1 MEFVFCFLPVI
12 TFLACL
18 YVFDNFKLVD
28 KYTLL
33 FCLAWGMTAA
43 VFSFYVNTFLVES
56 TALSFKSFTRY
67 LAPLTEEIM
76 KALIIIFFISRKR
89 IGFTVDAA
97 IYGFAAGTG
106 FALAENMFYLL
117 NLGMGADMLTWI
129 LRGFGTA
136 LMHGG
141 NTALLAVIIMSGIQ
155 RDKAM
160 AIVVWPGLLVV
171 YLLHSAY
178 NHFFLHPFLQ
188 AVLLL
193 IILPAA
199 FALVFIKNNK
209 LIQSWLEIEFNNEVD
224 MLRMIRQGRFRQ
236 TRAGS
241 YLASLRKHF
250 SSETIV
256 DLYCYVSLY
265 LELSIKAKRN
275 LMLKENGFQIFIEE
289 DVKGKL
295 LEIEHLRKRIG
306 KTGELALQPLVRMK
320 HRELWKLNQ
329 LKK

>member
-1 MEFVFCFLPVI
+1 MEYIFCLLPVI
-12 TFLACL
+12 IFLICL
-18 YVFDNFKLVD
+18 YLFDNFKLVD

-33 FCLAWGMTAA
+33 FCLIWGVIAA
-43 VFSFYVNTFLVES
+43 VLSFYLNTFLVEN
-56 TALSFKSFTRY
+56 TALNYKSFTRY
-67 LAPLTEEIM
+67 LAPLTEEIL
-76 KALIIIFFISRKR
+76 KALIVMFFIMRKR

-106 FALAENMFYLL
+106 FALAENIFYLF
-117 NLGMGADMLTWI
+117 NLHAETSLLTWI

-141 NTALLAVIIMSGIQ
+141 NTALLAVLVMSGIQ
-155 RDKAM
+155 RNKSLY
-160 AIVVWPGLLVV
+160 VVIWPGIMAA
-171 YLLHSAY
+171 YILHSAY
-178 NHFFLHPFLQ
+178 NHFFVHPFLQ

-193 IILPAA
+193 IVLPAA
-199 FALVFIKNNK
+199 FTLVFIQNNN
-209 LIQSWLEIEFNNEVD
+209 LMQNWLEIEFSNEVD
-224 MLRMIRQGRFRQ
+224 ILRMIRQGKFRQ

-275 LMLKENGFQIFIEE
+275 LMLKENGFPAIIEE
-289 DVKGKL
+289 DVKPKL
-295 LEIEHLRKRIG
+295 MELKQLRKMIG

-320 HRELWKLNQ
+320 HREIWKLNQ
-329 LKK
+329 LKN

>member
-1 MEFVFCFLPVI
+1 M
-12 TFLACL
+12 
-18 YVFDNFKLVD
+18 
-28 KYTLL
+28 
-33 FCLAWGMTAA
+33 
-43 VFSFYVNTFLVES
+43 
-56 TALSFKSFTRY
+56 
-67 LAPLTEEIM
+67 
-76 KALIIIFFISRKR
+76 
-89 IGFTVDAA
+89 GFTVDSA

-106 FALAENMFYLL
+106 FALAENMFYLF
-117 NLGMGADMLTWI
+117 NLGTGADLLTWI

-141 NTALLAVIIMSGIQ
+141 NTALLAIIIMSGIQ

-160 AIVVWPGLLVV
+160 GVVIWPALLVA
-171 YLLHSAY
+171 YILHSAY
-178 NHFFLHPFLQ
+178 NHFFFHPFLQ
-188 AVLLL
+188 AILLL
-193 IILPAA
+193 IVLPAA
-199 FALVFIKNNK
+199 FALVFIKNNR
-209 LIQSWLEIEFNNEVD
+209 LMQNWLEIEFSNEVD

-275 LMLKENGFQIFIEE
+275 LMLKENGFQILIEE